1 MTYPLPFPPAKPARR
16 HLLSGFSLI
25 ETTMALA
32 IAGGATL
39 SLVALIPPALEQVR
53 SAAGDTASARIV
65 QFANAEYQM
74 RPWGDVLAQ
83 EANATP
89 SKFYFDMQGAPVEP
103 TDLDAAF
110 GAQVAVVAAHTLPG
124 APDVNT
130 RLRTLQVTVT
140 DHVHAPNP
148 FQRGPGV
155 KRYQLLI
162 AQTDKD

>member
-1 MTYPLPFPPAKPARR
+1 MR
-16 HLLSGFSLI
+16 SGFSLI

-39 SLVALIPPALEQVR
+39 SLVALIPSALEQVR
-53 SAAGDTASARIV
+53 CAASDTASARIV

-74 RPWGDVLAQ
+74 RPWGDILLQ
-83 EANATP
+83 EANDTPAT
-89 SKFYFDMQGAPVEP
+89 FYFDTQGAVVEP
-103 TDLDAAF
+103 SDSNVAF
-110 GAQVAVVAAHTLPG
+110 GAQVAVIAPRSLPG

-130 RLRTLQVTVT
+130 RLRALKVTVT
-140 DHVHAPNP
+140 DHVHAPDP